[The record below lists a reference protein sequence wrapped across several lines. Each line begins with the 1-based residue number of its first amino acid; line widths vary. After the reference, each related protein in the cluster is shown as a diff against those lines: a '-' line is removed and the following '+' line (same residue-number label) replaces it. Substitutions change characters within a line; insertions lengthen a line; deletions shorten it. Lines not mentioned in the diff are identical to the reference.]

1 MSIIYTGIIESGC
14 YMQVRH
20 RYGEKRVSEKI
31 QNFTKYERVG
41 KRKKLKHGFKIRY
54 LMNERGKS

>member
-1 MSIIYTGIIESGC
+1 
-14 YMQVRH
+14 MQVRH